1 MSLSWRESLCLWLEC
16 ALLEGAHQ
24 QCHLQPSEFQGGNGM
39 GHRFLGCVIPDPF
52 SLSASSLLLRTSAA
66 CEILHSYW
74 EPSNFGLKPLKPW
87 DKINAFSFICFC
99 LIFYHSNRNVSRT
112 LVRPSRSGKPFFTIS
127 KCAGPETTEERKRCV
142 KAVSLLLICFPLIF
156 LRLEFQHLFLSSL

>member
-1 MSLSWRESLCLWLEC
+1 MAWMCSARRCTSAMSSPAQWVTGRKWAWGIGSWAVL
-16 ALLEGAHQ
+16 
-24 QCHLQPSEFQGGNGM
+24 
-39 GHRFLGCVIPDPF
+39 FLTPF
-52 SLSASSLLLRTSAA
+52 SLSASSLPLLRTSAA
-66 CEILHSYW
+66 CEILHNYW

-112 LVRPSRSGKPFFTIS
+112 LVRPSRSRKPFFTIS